1 MIKTI
6 ERFREEKYA
15 ELLQLIEI
23 GASQKM
29 RNDAHQRYI
38 AVCEVLHLVRAFRE
52 DEKHGRHNREA
63 KVA

>member
-6 ERFREEKYA
+6 EKFRNDKYA
-15 ELLQLIEI
+15 ELLHLIEI
-23 GASQKM
+23 GASQKL

-52 DEKHGRHNREA
+52 DEKHGRHDRKAE
-63 KVA
+63 VA